1 MHVEVQAKSAGM
13 DIIKLTFHIIIW
25 DALQCSCLT
34 LDQSCLIPEQSSTI
48 PTDYR
53 THTADTT
60 AKQSCYLNRA
70 LQHLLQFDCGLAQYT
85 LPVVLSSSPPPI
97 HNVNLNTLPPPPPP
111 PLQDLPIDIH
121 TNKLLDWLVSRRHCE
136 KNWQETVLT
145 IREKISHAIQDMP
158 EHPDIVRLL
167 SGARQYSGRILSGYC
182 PAYVSTRYS
191 GTTAA
196 SVIFI
201 LVTLVLE

>member
-1 MHVEVQAKSAGM
+1 MKLFLNYFHACRSTGEVCWHGYHQVNFSHYNLGRP
-13 DIIKLTFHIIIW
+13 TV
-25 DALQCSCLT
+25 QCSCLT
-34 LDQSCLIPEQSSTI
+34 LDQSCLIPEQSSTTL
-48 PTDYR
+48 TDYR

-85 LPVVLSSSPPPI
+85 FPVVLSSSPPPI
-97 HNVNLNTLPPPPPP
+97 HNINLNTSHPPP

-167 SGARQYSGRILSGYC
+167 SGARQYSG
-182 PAYVSTRYS
+182 
-191 GTTAA
+191 TTAA
-196 SVIFI
+196 AVIFI